1 MANETRKTPANS
13 TQTVNVPQDNGT
25 QETRIT
31 EEMVLRSNNRTKK
44 DVGTWRTG
52 IVSAESVYRP
62 NFVPLFDMHTDIL
75 LDAHLSGLIK
85 KRVASV
91 INKKLVF
98 KVGEKKVDE
107 MDKLIDSKVFSD
119 VRRQFI
125 MSKMH
130 GRSGLEFVPG
140 KKLAFNEVPRKH
152 IDMKNQLI
160 TREQWGGEGVFYPD
174 FWNLWVIGDPNDLG
188 LLTICG
194 FYALLKKGAISNW
207 AEYVELYGSP
217 VMVLKYGGNDL
228 QSKKQAKDI
237 IDKSGNSLKIAITKE
252 MDFQIVDGKTSNGDG
267 SLQDTFVE
275 RLNQEMSL
283 IITGNTETSTNG
295 KGGTGAKSLV
305 HQNEQKQLTKE
316 DMDFELDMLN
326 SDKFLG
332 ILARYGYKVGDGH
345 FEYVGEVDVDFL
357 QQKIKVDL
365 PLLQAGLPVSAKY
378 LYETY
383 NIPMP
388 EPGEQLVILGST
400 QEPDGD
406 ETEPDADEAK
416 PAPKGKL
423 AKAAPKKKPAAPAT
437 MAMTPDQVQ
446 AMMQQTLTDFF
457 GSALSIE
464 G

>member
-1 MANETRKTPANS
+1 MAKETRKKPSNS
-13 TQTVNVPQDNGT
+13 TQTVNAPQTGE
-25 QETRIT
+25 QETRISQ
-31 EEMVLRSNNRTKK
+31 EMVLRSNNRSKK
-44 DVGTWRTG
+44 DVGTWRNG
-52 IVSAESVYRP
+52 IISAESVYNP
-62 NFVPLFDMHTDIL
+62 NWVPLLDMHTDIL
-75 LDAHLSGLIK
+75 LDAHLAGLIK

-107 MDKLIDSKVFSD
+107 MDKLIESKVFSD
-119 VRRQFI
+119 LRRQFI
-125 MSKMH
+125 MTKMH
-130 GRSGLEFVPG
+130 GRTAMEFVPG
-140 KKLAFNEVPRKH
+140 GPLAFNEVPRKH

-160 TREQWGGEGVFYPD
+160 TKEQWGGEGVFYPD
-174 FWNLWVIGDPNDLG
+174 YWNLWVIGDPNDLG

-228 QSKKQAKDI
+228 QSRKQAQSI

-267 SLQDTFVE
+267 SLQETFIE

-316 DMDFELDMLN
+316 DMDYELDMLN

-332 ILARYGYKVGDGH
+332 ILARYGYKVEGGH
-345 FEYVGEVDVDFL
+345 FEYVGEVDIDFL

-365 PLLQAGLPVSAKY
+365 PLMQAGLPVAAKY

-388 EPGEQLVILGST
+388 EPGEQLVILGSA
-400 QEPDGD
+400 QEPDAD
-406 ETEPDADEAK
+406 ETEPDADETPKPKPIGKQPAK
-416 PAPKGKL
+416 PKTRKTAQ
-423 AKAAPKKKPAAPAT
+423 PAQ
-437 MAMTPDQVQ
+437 MAMTPDEIR
-446 AMMQQTLTDFF
+446 AMMKTTLSDFF
-457 GSALSIE
+457 ATALSTE